1 MIKRRVPSVAMRI
14 TAMLMS
20 AVIIAVGA
28 FVFDPVSVFAATVQ
42 DKKDQIAAYEE
53 KIKAAE
59 GKISSLKGDMSKTKD
74 YITELD
80 AQISDYEAQIQ
91 LLQTDIDAYQSD
103 IDKLQSDID
112 AKNAQIKELNA
123 EIEKNRKEIETLRAQ
138 IEEQKNELKAQVRS
152 IYMSGETS
160 SLEVLLCSEDFSDFL
175 IKQQYVSSLADYE
188 QSLIDSINATV
199 KQINE
204 LNEQIQDQSDKI
216 EAAKA
221 EVAKQQ
227 AEVQEKQNV
236 VKEQQS
242 EVDSKQ
248 AIVESKRSDAKAQL
262 NALTSSA
269 DKYQSSIDQYEK
281 DIKALEAQIQQEL
294 SNKGSSGNGS
304 LTGGGKLQWP
314 LHYSGCYISSGMVG
328 RTNPVTGRSETH
340 GGIDICVSGG
350 SYGKAISAAASGT
363 VITASYHYSY
373 GNYVMIDHGNGLATL
388 YAHCSSLAVGAGQSV
403 SAGQTIAYVGDTGYV
418 SGPHLHFEVRVNGSR
433 VNPLNYVSMP

>member
-1 MIKRRVPSVAMRI
+1 MTKKHFSSVLTRAGAMVM
-14 TAMLMS
+14 TAVMTV
-20 AVIIAVGA
+20 AGA
-28 FVFDPVSVFAATVQ
+28 FIWNVSEASATSVQ
-42 DKKDQIAAYEE
+42 DKKDQISSYEE

-59 GKISSLKGDMSKTKD
+59 SKVSSLKGDMSKTKD

-91 LLQTDIDAYQSD
+91 LLQSDIDAYQ
-103 IDKLQSDID
+103 KDID
-112 AKNAQIKELNA
+112 ALQADINQKNAQIKELNEKIEANTKEIENLKA
-123 EIEKNRKEIETLRAQ
+123 EIEK
-138 IEEQKNELKAQVRS
+138 QKDELKTQVRN

-160 SLEVLLCSEDFSDFL
+160 SLEVLLCSKDFSDFL

-199 KQINE
+199 KQIHE
-204 LNEQIQDQSDKI
+204 LNEQIEDQTAKI
-216 EAAKA
+216 ETARA

-227 AEVQEKQNV
+227 SEVKDKQAV
-236 VKEQQS
+236 VKGQQA

-248 AIVESKRSDAKAQL
+248 AIVESKRNDANSQL
-262 NALTSSA
+262 NALAASK
-269 DKYQSSIDQYEK
+269 DKYQSSIEQYEK
-281 DIKALEAQIQQEL
+281 DIKALEAQIQKEL
-294 SNKGSSGNGS
+294 ANRGSTGSGS

-350 SYGKAISAAASGT
+350 SYGKAISAAAAGT

-418 SGPHLHFEVRVNGSR
+418 SGPHLHFEVRVNGQR
-433 VNPLNYVSMP
+433 TNPLGYVSMP

>member
-1 MIKRRVPSVAMRI
+1 MRI

-28 FVFDPVSVFAATVQ
+28 FVLEPVSVFAATVQ
-42 DKKDQIAAYEE
+42 DKKNQISAYEE

-59 GKISSLKGDMSKTKD
+59 SKISSLKGDMSKTKD

-80 AQISDYEAQIQ
+80 AQISDYEAQIRLMQ
-91 LLQTDIDAYQSD
+91 EDIDAYQSD
-103 IDKLQSDID
+103 IDKLQADID
-112 AKNAQIKELNA
+112 TKNAKIKELGD
-123 EIEKNRKEIETLRAQ
+123 EIEKNRKEIENLRSQ
-138 IEEQKNELKAQVRS
+138 IEEKKNELKAQVRS

-175 IKQQYVSSLADYE
+175 IKQQYVSSLAEYE
-188 QSLIDSINATV
+188 QSLIDAINDTV

-221 EVAKQQ
+221 EVTKQQ
-227 AEVQEKQNV
+227 SEVKEKQAV
-236 VKEQQS
+236 VKEQQD

-248 AIVESKRSDAKAQL
+248 SIVESKRSEAKNQL
-262 NALTSSA
+262 NELTSSA
-269 DKYQSSIDQYEK
+269 NKYQTSIEQYEK

-328 RTNPVTGRSETH
+328 RVNPVTGKSETH

>member
-1 MIKRRVPSVAMRI
+1 MTKKHFSSVLTRAGAMVM
-14 TAMLMS
+14 TAVMTV
-20 AVIIAVGA
+20 AGA
-28 FVFDPVSVFAATVQ
+28 FIWNVSEASATSVQ
-42 DKKDQIAAYEE
+42 DKKDQISSYEE

-59 GKISSLKGDMSKTKD
+59 SKVSSLKGDMSKTKD

-91 LLQTDIDAYQSD
+91 LLQSDIDAYQ
-103 IDKLQSDID
+103 KDID
-112 AKNAQIKELNA
+112 ALQADINQKNAQIKELNEKIEANIKEIENLKA
-123 EIEKNRKEIETLRAQ
+123 EIEK
-138 IEEQKNELKAQVRS
+138 QKDELKTQVRN

-160 SLEVLLCSEDFSDFL
+160 SLEVLLCSKDFSDFL

-199 KQINE
+199 KQIHE
-204 LNEQIQDQSDKI
+204 LNEQIEDQTAKI
-216 EAAKA
+216 ETARA

-227 AEVQEKQNV
+227 SEVKDKQAV
-236 VKEQQS
+236 VKGQQA

-248 AIVESKRSDAKAQL
+248 AIVESKRNDANSQL
-262 NALTSSA
+262 NALAASK
-269 DKYQSSIDQYEK
+269 DKYQSSIEQYEK
-281 DIKALEAQIQQEL
+281 DIKALESQIQKEL
-294 SNKGSSGNGS
+294 ANRGSTGSGS

-350 SYGKAISAAASGT
+350 SYGKAISAAAAGT

-418 SGPHLHFEVRVNGSR
+418 SGPHLHFEVRVNGQR
-433 VNPLNYVSMP
+433 TNPLGYVSMP

>member
-1 MIKRRVPSVAMRI
+1 MTKKHFSSVLTRAGAMVM
-14 TAMLMS
+14 TAVMTV
-20 AVIIAVGA
+20 AGA
-28 FVFDPVSVFAATVQ
+28 FIWNVSEASATSVQ
-42 DKKDQIAAYEE
+42 DKKDQISSYEE

-59 GKISSLKGDMSKTKD
+59 SKVSSLKGDMSKTKD

-91 LLQTDIDAYQSD
+91 LLQSDIDAYQ
-103 IDKLQSDID
+103 KDID
-112 AKNAQIKELNA
+112 ALQADINQKNAQIKELNEKIEANIKEIENLKA
-123 EIEKNRKEIETLRAQ
+123 EIEK
-138 IEEQKNELKAQVRS
+138 QKDELKTQVRN

-160 SLEVLLCSEDFSDFL
+160 SLEVLLCSKDFSDFL

-199 KQINE
+199 KQIHE
-204 LNEQIQDQSDKI
+204 LNEQIEDQTAKI
-216 EAAKA
+216 ETARA

-227 AEVQEKQNV
+227 SEVKDKQAV
-236 VKEQQS
+236 VKGQQA

-248 AIVESKRSDAKAQL
+248 AIVESKRNDANSQL
-262 NALTSSA
+262 NALAASK
-269 DKYQSSIDQYEK
+269 DKYQSSIEQYEK
-281 DIKALEAQIQQEL
+281 DIKALEAQIQKEL
-294 SNKGSSGNGS
+294 ANRGSTGSGS

-328 RTNPVTGRSETH
+328 RTNPVKGRSETH

-350 SYGKAISAAASGT
+350 SYGKAISAAAAGT

-418 SGPHLHFEVRVNGSR
+418 SGPHLHFEVRVNGQR
-433 VNPLNYVSMP
+433 TNPLGYVSMP

>member
-1 MIKRRVPSVAMRI
+1 MRI

-28 FVFDPVSVFAATVQ
+28 FVLEPVSVFAATVQ
-42 DKKDQIAAYEE
+42 DKKNQISAYEE

-59 GKISSLKGDMSKTKD
+59 SKISSLKGDMSKTKD

-80 AQISDYEAQIQ
+80 AQISDYEAQIRLMQ
-91 LLQTDIDAYQSD
+91 EDIDAYQSD
-103 IDKLQSDID
+103 IDKLQADID
-112 AKNAQIKELNA
+112 TKNAKIKELGE
-123 EIEKNRKEIETLRAQ
+123 EIEKNRKEIENLRSQ
-138 IEEQKNELKAQVRS
+138 IEEKKNELKAQVRS

-175 IKQQYVSSLADYE
+175 IKQQYVSSLAEYE
-188 QSLIDSINATV
+188 QSLIDAINDTV

-221 EVAKQQ
+221 EVTKQQ
-227 AEVQEKQNV
+227 SEVKEKQAV
-236 VKEQQS
+236 VKEQQD

-248 AIVESKRSDAKAQL
+248 SIVESKRSEAKNQL
-262 NALTSSA
+262 NELTSSA
-269 DKYQSSIDQYEK
+269 NKYQTSIEQYEK

-328 RTNPVTGRSETH
+328 RVNPVTGKSETH

>member
-1 MIKRRVPSVAMRI
+1 MRI

-28 FVFDPVSVFAATVQ
+28 FVLEPVSVFAATVQ
-42 DKKDQIAAYEE
+42 DKKNQISAYEE

-59 GKISSLKGDMSKTKD
+59 SKISSLKGDMSKTKD

-80 AQISDYEAQIQ
+80 AQISDYEAQIRLMQ
-91 LLQTDIDAYQSD
+91 EDIDAYQSD
-103 IDKLQSDID
+103 IDKLQADID
-112 AKNAQIKELNA
+112 TKNAKIKELGD
-123 EIEKNRKEIETLRAQ
+123 EIEKNRKEIENLRSQ
-138 IEEQKNELKAQVRS
+138 IEEKKNELKAQVRS

-175 IKQQYVSSLADYE
+175 IKQQYVSSLAEYE
-188 QSLIDSINATV
+188 QSLIDAINDTV

-221 EVAKQQ
+221 EVTKQQ
-227 AEVQEKQNV
+227 SEVKEKQAV
-236 VKEQQS
+236 VKDQQD

-248 AIVESKRSDAKAQL
+248 SIVESKRSEAKNQL
-262 NALTSSA
+262 NELTSSA
-269 DKYQSSIDQYEK
+269 NKYQTSIEQYEK

-328 RTNPVTGRSETH
+328 RVNPVTGKSETH

>member
-1 MIKRRVPSVAMRI
+1 MTKKHFSSVLTRAGAMVM
-14 TAMLMS
+14 TAVMTV
-20 AVIIAVGA
+20 AGA
-28 FVFDPVSVFAATVQ
+28 FIWNVSEASATSVQ
-42 DKKDQIAAYEE
+42 DKKDQISSYEE

-59 GKISSLKGDMSKTKD
+59 SKVSSLKGDMSKTKD

-91 LLQTDIDAYQSD
+91 LLQSDIDAYQ
-103 IDKLQSDID
+103 KDID
-112 AKNAQIKELNA
+112 ALQADINQKNAQIKELNEKIEANIKEIENLKA
-123 EIEKNRKEIETLRAQ
+123 EIEK
-138 IEEQKNELKAQVRS
+138 QKDELKTQVRN

-160 SLEVLLCSEDFSDFL
+160 SLEVLLCSKDFSDFL

-199 KQINE
+199 KQIHE
-204 LNEQIQDQSDKI
+204 LNEQIEDQTAKI
-216 EAAKA
+216 ETARA

-227 AEVQEKQNV
+227 SEVKDKQAV
-236 VKEQQS
+236 VKGQQA

-248 AIVESKRSDAKAQL
+248 AIVESKRNDANSQL
-262 NALTSSA
+262 NALAASK
-269 DKYQSSIDQYEK
+269 DKYQSSIEQYEK
-281 DIKALEAQIQQEL
+281 DIKALEAQIQKEL
-294 SNKGSSGNGS
+294 ANRGSTGSGS

-350 SYGKAISAAASGT
+350 SYGKAVSAAAAGT

-418 SGPHLHFEVRVNGSR
+418 SGPHLHFEVRVNGQR
-433 VNPLNYVSMP
+433 TNPLGYVSMP

>member
-1 MIKRRVPSVAMRI
+1 MTKKHFSSVLTRAGAMVM
-14 TAMLMS
+14 TAVMTV
-20 AVIIAVGA
+20 AGA
-28 FVFDPVSVFAATVQ
+28 FIWNVSEASATSVQ
-42 DKKDQIAAYEE
+42 DKKDQISSYEE

-59 GKISSLKGDMSKTKD
+59 SKVSSLKGDMSKTKD

-91 LLQTDIDAYQSD
+91 LLQSDIDAYQ
-103 IDKLQSDID
+103 KDID
-112 AKNAQIKELNA
+112 ALQADINQKNAQIKELNEKIEANTKEIENLKA
-123 EIEKNRKEIETLRAQ
+123 EIEK
-138 IEEQKNELKAQVRS
+138 QKDELKTQVRN

-160 SLEVLLCSEDFSDFL
+160 SLEVLLCSKDFSDFL

-199 KQINE
+199 KQIHE
-204 LNEQIQDQSDKI
+204 LNEQIEDQTAKI
-216 EAAKA
+216 ETARA

-227 AEVQEKQNV
+227 SEVKDKQAV
-236 VKEQQS
+236 VKGQQA

-248 AIVESKRSDAKAQL
+248 AIVESKRNDANSQL
-262 NALTSSA
+262 NALAASK
-269 DKYQSSIDQYEK
+269 DKYQSSIEQYEK
-281 DIKALEAQIQQEL
+281 DIKALEAQIQKEL
-294 SNKGSSGNGS
+294 ANRGSTGSGS

-350 SYGKAISAAASGT
+350 SYGKAVSAAAAGT

-418 SGPHLHFEVRVNGSR
+418 SGPHLHFEVRVNGQR
-433 VNPLNYVSMP
+433 TNPLGYVSMP

>member
-1 MIKRRVPSVAMRI
+1 MRI

-28 FVFDPVSVFAATVQ
+28 FVLEPVSVFAATVQ
-42 DKKDQIAAYEE
+42 DKKNQISAYEE

-59 GKISSLKGDMSKTKD
+59 SKISSLKGDMSKTKD

-80 AQISDYEAQIQ
+80 AQISDYEAQIRLMQ
-91 LLQTDIDAYQSD
+91 EDIDAYQSD
-103 IDKLQSDID
+103 IDKLQADID
-112 AKNAQIKELNA
+112 TKNAKIKELGD
-123 EIEKNRKEIETLRAQ
+123 EIEKNRKEIENLRSQ
-138 IEEQKNELKAQVRS
+138 IEEKKNELKAQVRS

-175 IKQQYVSSLADYE
+175 IKQQYVSSLAEYE
-188 QSLIDSINATV
+188 QSLIDSINDTV

-221 EVAKQQ
+221 EVTKQQ
-227 AEVQEKQNV
+227 SEVKEKQAV
-236 VKEQQS
+236 VKEQQD

-248 AIVESKRSDAKAQL
+248 SIVESKRSEAKNQL
-262 NALTSSA
+262 NELTSSA
-269 DKYQSSIDQYEK
+269 NKYQTSIEQYEK

-328 RTNPVTGRSETH
+328 RVNPVTGKSETH

>member
-1 MIKRRVPSVAMRI
+1 MTKKHFSSVLTRAGAMVM
-14 TAMLMS
+14 TAVMTV
-20 AVIIAVGA
+20 AGA
-28 FVFDPVSVFAATVQ
+28 FIWNVSDASAASVQ
-42 DKKDQIAAYEE
+42 DKKDQIASYEE

-59 GKISSLKGDMSKTKD
+59 SKVSSLKGDMSKTKD

-91 LLQTDIDAYQSD
+91 LLQSDIDAYQ
-103 IDKLQSDID
+103 KDID
-112 AKNAQIKELNA
+112 ALQADIDQKNAQIKELNEKIEANTKEIENLKA
-123 EIEKNRKEIETLRAQ
+123 EIEK
-138 IEEQKNELKAQVRS
+138 QKDELKTQVRN

-160 SLEVLLCSEDFSDFL
+160 SLEVLLCSKDFSDFL

-199 KQINE
+199 KQIHE
-204 LNEQIQDQSDKI
+204 LNEQIEDQTAKI
-216 EAAKA
+216 KTAKA

-227 AEVQEKQNV
+227 VEVKDKQAV
-236 VKEQQS
+236 VKEQQA
-242 EVDSKQ
+242 EVNSKQ
-248 AIVESKRSDAKAQL
+248 AVVESKRNDANSQL
-262 NALTSSA
+262 NALSA
-269 DKYQSSIDQYEK
+269 SKEQYQSDIEQYEK
-281 DIKALEAQIQQEL
+281 DIKALEAQIQKEL
-294 SNKGSSGNGS
+294 ASRGSTGSGS

-418 SGPHLHFEVRVNGSR
+418 SGPHLHFEVRVNGQR
-433 VNPLNYVSMP
+433 TNPLSYVSMP

>member
-1 MIKRRVPSVAMRI
+1 MRI